1 MNNFEHITDFTIPQL
16 SRWIENHLGFPMS
29 GRVDIEAA
37 FAFADFM
44 NQKVDEMEDSRLWSL
59 ELCGL
64 KLEYLGVESP
74 DGKLW
79 AATFHAVAECDWF
92 EKEHIYKYPASFRA
106 ATSEEVILRAA
117 AIAGAMLISD

>member
-1 MNNFEHITDFTIPQL
+1 MTNFEHLRDFTIAQL
-16 SRWIENHLGFPMS
+16 WKWIGQYLGFTHS
-29 GRVDIEAA
+29 SSSEIEAA
-37 FAFADFM
+37 FAFADFI
-44 NQKVDEMEDSRLWSL
+44 NQKIDEIEDSRLWSL

-106 ATSEEVILRAA
+106 ASAEEVILRAS
-117 AIAGAMLISD
+117 AIAGAMLILD